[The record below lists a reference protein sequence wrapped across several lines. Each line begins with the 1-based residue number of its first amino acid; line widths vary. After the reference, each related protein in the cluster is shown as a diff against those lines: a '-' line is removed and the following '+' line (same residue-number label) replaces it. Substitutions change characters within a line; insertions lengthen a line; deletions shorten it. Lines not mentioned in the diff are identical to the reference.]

1 MEPERT
7 SIAQQPDAPASLAA
21 AEARVRRET
30 LLYRITTAVR
40 ESLELN
46 EVLETTVITIGRS
59 LDLCRCYV
67 AFVDKQRQVVRV
79 AQEYHVPEVGST
91 TGDFAM
97 GAYGSELLGI
107 MESGVIF
114 AVDDVATDARV
125 APFRD
130 RVLGPLGV
138 KSLMYVP
145 VLQDRKLVAVIGYST
160 VRSQRHWS
168 DEEKELARAIADQVS
183 VAMRQAQLYDRE
195 RRTARYRAMLNRI
208 GRAVRGSLELDTI
221 LAQTVEEMGKAL
233 GLDRCF
239 VLAPGPF
246 PPTLETATVR
256 FEYCKPGIASVRGLK
271 MPLWT
276 RGREGKV
283 AGVEEPLAISDINET
298 PRFVSRRK
306 AELLVLTETR
316 AMLCVRAV
324 YGDQVLAVLELDRC
338 YEPHEWSKE
347 EIDLVTEVT
356 AQLAVGIHNAL
367 LFRRV
372 TSGEQQWNTTFNSM
386 TDGVALLEPT
396 GTIRR
401 CNESMM
407 RMCNLSR
414 ASDAIG
420 HHCYELLYGETE
432 SMRDGGPLE
441 RVLSTG
447 QRVQIER
454 DIPAR
459 GVSLRES
466 IDPIFDEDQQ
476 IEGLVLVVRDVTRER
491 ETERAIRYRNRQLA
505 ALNAIAAAT
514 TQSLDQQAIWDGS
527 FARIIEVTG
536 ADAGAILL
544 LDEEGTR
551 LDPVATHGG
560 AARAALLYH
569 RDPWDPA
576 TAVVLAA
583 DLPIATDEF
592 PPGCEPLGDPLAVGQ
607 AGLGCA
613 IYTPIR
619 SQRRP
624 VGLIV
629 VAYTA
634 KRAFSANERQLL
646 TVAGQQIGA
655 ALENARLVENLQL
668 ALDRV
673 REANRLKDEF
683 LATVSHELRTPLTA
697 IQGWAEVLSDPE
709 TSPDEA
715 REGLATIQQASE
727 SLTQLISDLLEM
739 SRIETRMLRL
749 ELNRIDPNYPVRAAV
764 QTVRQ
769 MADTKGIALLE
780 SLTPGLP
787 EVDADSGRMQQ
798 VMWNLLVNATKFT
811 PAGGHVWV
819 STEFESPR
827 HILIRVRDDGI
838 GIEPDFLP
846 HAFERFRQADGSA
859 TRSYGGLGIGLSL
872 VRSFVEAHGGSV
884 EAHSDGIG
892 HGAQFTVR
900 LKVAG

>member
-1 MEPERT
+1 M
-7 SIAQQPDAPASLAA
+7 LA
-21 AEARVRRET
+21 T
-30 LLYRITTAVR
+30 
-40 ESLELN
+40 
-46 EVLETTVITIGRS
+46 
-59 LDLCRCYV
+59 
-67 AFVDKQRQVVRV
+67 
-79 AQEYHVPEVGST
+79 
-91 TGDFAM
+91 
-97 GAYGSELLGI
+97 
-107 MESGVIF
+107 
-114 AVDDVATDARV
+114 
-125 APFRD
+125 
-130 RVLGPLGV
+130 
-138 KSLMYVP
+138 
-145 VLQDRKLVAVIGYST
+145 
-160 VRSQRHWS
+160 
-168 DEEKELARAIADQVS
+168 
-183 VAMRQAQLYDRE
+183 
-195 RRTARYRAMLNRI
+195 
-208 GRAVRGSLELDTI
+208 
-221 LAQTVEEMGKAL
+221 
-233 GLDRCF
+233 
-239 VLAPGPF
+239 
-246 PPTLETATVR
+246 
-256 FEYCKPGIASVRGLK
+256 
-271 MPLWT
+271 
-276 RGREGKV
+276 
-283 AGVEEPLAISDINET
+283 
-298 PRFVSRRK
+298 
-306 AELLVLTETR
+306 
-316 AMLCVRAV
+316 
-324 YGDQVLAVLELDRC
+324 
-338 YEPHEWSKE
+338 
-347 EIDLVTEVT
+347 
-356 AQLAVGIHNAL
+356 
-367 LFRRV
+367 
-372 TSGEQQWNTTFNSM
+372 
-386 TDGVALLEPT
+386 
-396 GTIRR
+396 
-401 CNESMM
+401 
-407 RMCNLSR
+407 
-414 ASDAIG
+414 
-420 HHCYELLYGETE
+420 
-432 SMRDGGPLE
+432 
-441 RVLSTG
+441 
-447 QRVQIER
+447 
-454 DIPAR
+454 
-459 GVSLRES
+459 
-466 IDPIFDEDQQ
+466 
-476 IEGLVLVVRDVTRER
+476 
-491 ETERAIRYRNRQLA
+491 
-505 ALNAIAAAT
+505 
-514 TQSLDQQAIWDGS
+514 
-527 FARIIEVTG
+527 
-536 ADAGAILL
+536 
-544 LDEEGTR
+544 
-551 LDPVATHGG
+551 
-560 AARAALLYH
+560 
-569 RDPWDPA
+569 
-576 TAVVLAA
+576 

-607 AGLGCA
+607 AGLGLS

-846 HAFERFRQADGSA
+846 HVFERFRQADGSA

>member
-1 MEPERT
+1 VDPERT
-7 SIAQQPDAPASLAA
+7 TIADQPDAPGSLAA

-30 LLYRITTAVR
+30 LLNRITTAVR

-46 EVLETTVITIGRS
+46 EVLETTVQTIGRS
-59 LDLCRCYV
+59 LDLCRCYI
-67 AFVDKQRQVVRV
+67 AFVDKQRQIVTV
-79 AQEYHVPEVGST
+79 AHEYRIPEVVST
-91 TGDFAM
+91 LGDFSI
-97 GAYGSELLGI
+97 GAYGGGLLSLMERGELF
-107 MESGVIF
+107 V
-114 AVDDVATDARV
+114 VDDVQTDARV
-125 APFRD
+125 APFRE
-130 RVLGPLGV
+130 RFLAPLGV
-138 KSLMYVP
+138 RSLMYVP
-145 VLQDRKLVAVIGYST
+145 VIQDSRLVAVIGYSS
-160 VRSQRHWS
+160 VRVMRAWTQ
-168 DEEKELARAIADQVS
+168 EEKELAIAVAEQVS
-183 VAMRQAQLYDRE
+183 VAMRQAQLFDRE
-195 RRTARYRAMLNRI
+195 RRTARYRALMNRI
-208 GRAVRGSLELDTI
+208 SRAVRASLDLDTI
-221 LAQTVEEMGKAL
+221 LSQTVEEVGQAL

-246 PPTLETATVR
+246 LPTIETATVR
-256 FEYCKPGIASVRGLK
+256 FEYCRPGIASVRGLK

-283 AGVEEPLAISDINET
+283 GAVEEPLAIADISET
-298 PRFVSRRK
+298 PRLVSRRK

-316 AMLCVRAV
+316 SMLSVRAV
-324 YGDQVLAVLELDRC
+324 YSDQILAVLELDRC
-338 YEPHEWSKE
+338 YEPHAWSTE
-347 EIDLVTEVT
+347 EIDLVTEVA
-356 AQLAVGIHNAL
+356 AQLAVAIHNAL

-401 CNESMM
+401 CNESMT
-407 RMCNLSR
+407 RLCNLTA
-414 ASDAIG
+414 ASEAIG

-466 IDPIFDEDQQ
+466 IDPIFDEDQHV
-476 IEGLVLVVRDVTRER
+476 EGLVLVVRDVTRER
-491 ETERAIRYRNRQLA
+491 DAERAIRYRNRQLG

-527 FARIIEVTG
+527 FARIIDVTG
-536 ADAGAILL
+536 ADAGAMLL

-576 TAVVLAA
+576 TAVVLASEA
-583 DLPIATDEF
+583 PIASDEF
-592 PPGCEPLGDPLAVGQ
+592 PPGCEPLGHPLAVGD

-624 VGLIV
+624 VGLLV
-629 VAYTA
+629 VAHAA
-634 KRAFSANERQLL
+634 KRSFSANDRQLL

-655 ALENARLVENLQL
+655 ALENARLVANLQQ

-709 TSPDEA
+709 TSAEET
-715 REGLATIQQASE
+715 REGLSTIQHASE

-749 ELNRIDPNYPVRAAV
+749 ELNRIDPNYPVHAAV
-764 QTVRQ
+764 LTVRQ
-769 MADTKGIALLE
+769 MAESKGLTIRE
-780 SLTPGLP
+780 SLAPGLP
-787 EVDADSGRMQQ
+787 EIEADSGRLQQ
-798 VMWNLLVNATKFT
+798 VMWNLLVNSTKFT
-811 PAGGHVWV
+811 PSGGTVWV
-819 STEFESPR
+819 STELESPR
-827 HILIRVRDDGI
+827 YVLIRVRDDGV

-846 HAFERFRQADGSA
+846 HVFERFRQADGSA

-872 VRSFVEAHGGSV
+872 VRSLVEAHGGTV
-884 EAHSDGIG
+884 EAQSAGIG

-900 LKVAG
+900 LKTPA